1 MNKKKI
7 LITGAAGFISF
18 HLIKSLLK
26 SGKYVIIGIDNI
38 NEYYDVNLKKARLKE
53 LVRLSG
59 SKKEICDFNQ
69 FEIDNFKF
77 YKIDLIDTL
86 SLNKIFEINKFDYV
100 INLAAQAGVRYSIT
114 NPKEYIQSNIIG
126 FYNLLECA
134 RKFKID
140 KVLYASSSS
149 VYGLQDLNVGFTE
162 DIKTD
167 SPISLYAASKKS
179 NEIIAHSYSHL
190 YNIKTIGLRFFTVY
204 GSWGRPDM
212 AYYSF
217 TEKISK
223 GENLNIYNFGVQKR
237 DFTHITDVVKSII
250 LLLDRLEAI
259 KSNYEILNI
268 GNNKPVALIDFVSI
282 IENLVDKNAKLTL
295 VEAQPGDVEVT
306 FADCNKLQSIIG
318 YKPET
323 NLKDGLNEFIQW
335 YKIYHGN
342 QL

>member
-190 YNIKTIGLRFFTVY
+190 YNIKTRLVKVKALLELST
-204 GSWGRPDM
+204 
-212 AYYSF
+212 
-217 TEKISK
+217 
-223 GENLNIYNFGVQKR
+223 KR
-237 DFTHITDVVKSII
+237 
-250 LLLDRLEAI
+250 LL
-259 KSNYEILNI
+259 
-268 GNNKPVALIDFVSI
+268 
-282 IENLVDKNAKLTL
+282 
-295 VEAQPGDVEVT
+295 
-306 FADCNKLQSIIG
+306 
-318 YKPET
+318 
-323 NLKDGLNEFIQW
+323 
-335 YKIYHGN
+335 
-342 QL
+342 